1 MNKKWLPLNL
11 QMIGCLL
18 GNIACSVVIAILYGN
33 ESVNKIL
40 GLPGM
45 VEMQIFLL
53 GVAFLL
59 QQTMLRHWYDMLT
72 IFPIKKTQ
80 IIHSISWYAES
91 LIWLKGMFSMIIFL
105 LTGVFRYLL
114 VEAVV
119 TIGWLCALNIF
130 LMLMGKD
137 INYSINDL
145 HALLVLILMLIL
157 GAPQTAYY
165 MLIETYQ
172 GNELMIF
179 SIVALFVLTVVYV
192 IVHKANIKNMQKR
205 FYQS

>member
-1 MNKKWLPLNL
+1 MKKKYLPLNI

-18 GNIACSVVIAILYGN
+18 GSIVSSVGMSLLYGN
-33 ESVNKIL
+33 ESANKIF
-40 GLPGM
+40 GLPAM

-53 GVAFLL
+53 GAAFLL
-59 QQTMLRHWYDMLT
+59 QQPMMRHWYDMLT

-80 IIHSISWYAES
+80 IIHRISWYAES
-91 LIWLKGMFSMIIFL
+91 LIWLKGICSMIIFL
-105 LTGVFRYLL
+105 LTGVFRYIL

-119 TIGWLCALNIF
+119 TMGWLCALNIF
-130 LMLMGKD
+130 LMLMGKN
-137 INYSINDL
+137 INYSLDNL
-145 HALLVLILMLIL
+145 PSAILMIFMLFL

-165 MLIETYQ
+165 MLIETHS

-179 SIVALFVLTVVYV
+179 SVVALVVLAVVYV
-192 IVHKANIKNMQKR
+192 IVHKANIKNMHKQ